1 MGAEHAVGR
10 APTGAPTS
18 GGAPRTP
25 SATASTWPRIDAG
38 GPSTSNLGA
47 VAPMATPSPSP
58 ASGAVPLV
66 VRRRPR
72 LPRSVLLVVVGVA
85 LVVVA
90 ALVLGTRAAAG
101 LLALQLLVCAV
112 VRAVRPAPGPNA
124 LAVRSR
130 ALDVLTLTTFALV
143 LGVLAA
149 IVPGAR

>member
-1 MGAEHAVGR
+1 
-10 APTGAPTS
+10 
-18 GGAPRTP
+18 
-25 SATASTWPRIDAG
+25 
-38 GPSTSNLGA
+38 
-47 VAPMATPSPSP
+47 MATPSPSP